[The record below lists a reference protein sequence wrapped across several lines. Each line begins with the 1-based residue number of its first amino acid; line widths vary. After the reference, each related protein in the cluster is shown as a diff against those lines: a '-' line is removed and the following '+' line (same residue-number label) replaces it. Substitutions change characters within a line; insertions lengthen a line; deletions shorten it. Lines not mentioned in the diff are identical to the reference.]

1 MIKPFIL
8 FSQLNPSLCIGF
20 TICDKNVMLLKVIIL
35 IITQMVFEVMLT
47 TIVVDAIMRMRAIG

>member
-8 FSQLNPSLCIGF
+8 FSQLCIGF